1 MMQTAGATFQTD
13 KVMVGIVIIAAAG
26 MGMTQLLKALEKRVD
41 IWRPDHHL

>member
-26 MGMTQLLKALEKRVD
+26 MGMTQLLKKIEKRFD
-41 IWRPDHHL
+41 AWRPDHHL